1 MRILITTEFYLPLQC
16 GITTAILNEK
26 KVLEEKGHEVRILT
40 IYDKK
45 KSTYKDGVYYF
56 RSNFPQLY
64 QDSYATIVINDPLF
78 EDIYEWHPDIVHSQ
92 CEFFTMFIAKKIVR
106 KLNIPLVHTCHTD
119 FDAYGIH
126 FTKSDRLWDWAT
138 STFIPRFLKGVDY
151 IICPTNK
158 NYDLLKRYGTKN
170 PMIII
175 PCGLDLNYL
184 SGIMSAEE
192 RTVLRKRYGINDSDV
207 VLLSVCR
214 LSKEKNVKESIEHF
228 HSLLRVRGNI
238 KLLIV
243 GDGEERENLEAQV
256 KALDLEN
263 KVSFTGNI
271 AMNEIWKYYKAGDIF
286 ISSSTSEIQG
296 LTYIE
301 ALASSL
307 PIVCRRDHS
316 LDMSLIYGVN
326 GYDFSDDSEFIERII
341 PLIDDPELR
350 KRMGK
355 NAKESVEKYS
365 LENFAENLLRIF
377 NKVLSEK
384 TI

>member
-175 PCGLDLNYL
+175 PKG
-184 SGIMSAEE
+184 
-192 RTVLRKRYGINDSDV
+192 NDSD
-207 VLLSVCR
+207 S
-214 LSKEKNVKESIEHF
+214 
-228 HSLLRVRGNI
+228 SLLRDF
-238 KLLIV
+238 
-243 GDGEERENLEAQV
+243 DGSLHRLCSIQRPKAPVTVPALKRTESEYNL
-256 KALDLEN
+256 ALRFHIDSP
-263 KVSFTGNI
+263 VI
-271 AMNEIWKYYKAGDIF
+271 DIF
-286 ISSSTSEIQG
+286 NDAGETI
-296 LTYIE
+296 
-301 ALASSL
+301 
-307 PIVCRRDHS
+307 
-316 LDMSLIYGVN
+316 
-326 GYDFSDDSEFIERII
+326 DS
-341 PLIDDPELR
+341 
-350 KRMGK
+350 
-355 NAKESVEKYS
+355 V
-365 LENFAENLLRIF
+365 
-377 NKVLSEK
+377 
-384 TI
+384 T

>member
-1 MRILITTEFYLPLQC
+1 M
-16 GITTAILNEK
+16 
-26 KVLEEKGHEVRILT
+26 
-40 IYDKK
+40 
-45 KSTYKDGVYYF
+45 
-56 RSNFPQLY
+56 
-64 QDSYATIVINDPLF
+64 
-78 EDIYEWHPDIVHSQ
+78 
-92 CEFFTMFIAKKIVR
+92 
-106 KLNIPLVHTCHTD
+106 
-119 FDAYGIH
+119 
-126 FTKSDRLWDWAT
+126 
-138 STFIPRFLKGVDY
+138 
-151 IICPTNK
+151 
-158 NYDLLKRYGTKN
+158 
-170 PMIII
+170 
-175 PCGLDLNYL
+175 
-184 SGIMSAEE
+184 
-192 RTVLRKRYGINDSDV
+192 
-207 VLLSVCR
+207 
-214 LSKEKNVKESIEHF
+214 
-228 HSLLRVRGNI
+228 
-238 KLLIV
+238 IV